1 MITEQTLKKNNM
13 NTAHE
18 FEIVLENTRMK
29 EDLGI
34 EVLATAK
41 CVVDLASIIGY
52 RESFSDNME
61 VEPYTVILFSPGFSW
76 TLNIPYNEF
85 KILHNREILGID
97 EQR

>member
-18 FEIVLENTRMK
+18 FEVVLENIRMK

-41 CVVDLASIIGY
+41 CVIDLASIIAY
-52 RESFSDNME
+52 RESFSEDME
-61 VEPYTVILFSPGFSW
+61 VEPYTIILLPGVSW
-76 TLNIPYNEF
+76 TINIPYNEF